1 MRRDVSSRRRILF
14 LTGTR
19 ADFGKLRGLM
29 ASAERLVDIDVTVF
43 VTGMHMLKQY
53 GSTWEEVE
61 AANIGRAFMFVNQK
75 PGDGMD
81 SILAKTV
88 SGLSDLVREIE
99 PELIVVHGDRLEALA
114 GALVG
119 TLNRIPVAHVEGG
132 ELSGT
137 VDETIRHSI
146 TKLSHVHLVANKE
159 AQRRLLQLGEIAESI
174 FVIGSPEVDVMTSS
188 DLPTLDEVKRY
199 YEIEFDRYIILSF
212 HPVTTEFND
221 LGRQANELVNFVLES
236 RENFVVIRP
245 NNDDGTEIVQN
256 QFRRFEGVENI
267 RMIPSMRFH
276 YYLTALK
283 NAELVLGNSSS
294 GVREAPFFGIPTVD
308 IGTRQNRRTNVESV
322 ISVQCVK
329 SEIEAGVSRALQMS
343 CSPSAHFG
351 DGRSSERFV
360 KLLQEGT
367 LWRAST
373 QKMFVDRGVYV
384 QGSE

>member
-1 MRRDVSSRRRILF
+1 MRRDLSSRRRILF

-43 VTGMHMLKQY
+43 VTGMHMLKRY

-61 AANIGRAFMFVNQK
+61 AAHIGRSFMFVNQK

-174 FVIGSPEVDVMTSS
+174 FVIGSPEVDAMTSS

-199 YEIEFDRYIILSF
+199 YEIDFDRYIILSF
-212 HPVTTEFND
+212 HPVTTELDD
-221 LGRQANELVNFVLES
+221 LDRQANELVEYVLGS
-236 RENFVVIRP
+236 RKNFVVIRP

-256 QFRRFEGVENI
+256 QFRRFEGVGNI
-267 RMIPSMRFH
+267 RLIPSMRFF

-294 GVREAPFFGIPTVD
+294 GVREAPFFGIPSVN
-308 IGTRQNRRTNVESV
+308 IGTRQNRRTNVDSV
-322 ISVQCVK
+322 ISVQCTK
-329 SEIEAGVSRALQMS
+329 SEIEAGVSTALKMS

-360 KLLQEGT
+360 RLLQEGT
-367 LWRAST
+367 FWRAST

-384 QGSE
+384 LGSE